1 MTQFAKQKTQIELL
15 NSRYKQYWQK
25 ELGARDA
32 DYISNPE
39 NFIEGVY
46 FHQTNSHEDK
56 LAILKLGFDKGLVAE
71 ENRGMGLGAGL
82 YMGRDKRVL
91 INFYDSNYFS
101 LPTIPNLIPEYFHTN
116 SIADH
121 KNHSMN
127 DSCFCFQLLAFGFQ
141 ARYASHNDTPPCLQ
155 NSPHTIPL
163 KILSSLQT
171 IPLTN
176 CTIFTLALF
185 KGKGRVRVLYKR
197 GISFLHPK
205 TPRSTSGG

>member
-91 INFYDSNYFS
+91 INFYSTDFNNPIDNTITIHGNFKFFNAISKRLPKRDIREFVLSRGYDGIRYYDSDATGEEFVLFDYKKIK
-101 LPTIPNLIPEYFHTN
+101 T
-116 SIADH
+116 
-121 KNHSMN
+121 
-127 DSCFCFQLLAFGFQ
+127 LL
-141 ARYASHNDTPPCLQ
+141 
-155 NSPHTIPL
+155 
-163 KILSSLQT
+163 
-171 IPLTN
+171 
-176 CTIFTLALF
+176 
-185 KGKGRVRVLYKR
+185 
-197 GISFLHPK
+197 
-205 TPRSTSGG
+205 